1 MSRGW
6 LSVFAKAP
14 RPGQVKTRLSPP
26 LSPEQAAELYDAM
39 LSDGLDASLG
49 FARRLDLE
57 PVLHF
62 DPPDARAEL
71 AARAPPGFRL
81 LPQAGAGLAE
91 RMANAFVQG
100 STEGAARMILR
111 GSDSP
116 GLELG
121 HVEDALARIDAG
133 DDLVLTPDQGGGY
146 ALIALKEPRS
156 ELFEVAMSTRSVL
169 EETLARARSLGLV
182 ASLTRPSF
190 DLDRA
195 TDLPWIDGLAP
206 GRSSVLCPRT
216 VEMISTLR
224 RSGVL

>member
-6 LSVFAKAP
+6 LNVFAKAP
-14 RPGQVKTRLSPP
+14 RPGRVKTRLSPP
-26 LSPEQAAELYDAM
+26 LSPEQAAELYGAM
-39 LSDGLDASLG
+39 LSDVLEASLG
-49 FARRLDLE
+49 FADRLDLE
-57 PVLHF
+57 AVLHF

-71 AARAPPGFRL
+71 AARAPRGFRL
-81 LPQAGAGLAE
+81 LPQAGAGLAV

-100 STEGAARMILR
+100 STEGAMRMILR

-116 GLELG
+116 GLELER
-121 HVEDALARIDAG
+121 VEDALARLDAG
-133 DDLVLTPDQGGGY
+133 DDLVLTPDQSGGY

-195 TDLPWIDGLAP
+195 TDFAWIDGLAP
-206 GRSSVLCPRT
+206 ARSSVLCPRT
-216 VEMISTLR
+216 VEMIWTLR